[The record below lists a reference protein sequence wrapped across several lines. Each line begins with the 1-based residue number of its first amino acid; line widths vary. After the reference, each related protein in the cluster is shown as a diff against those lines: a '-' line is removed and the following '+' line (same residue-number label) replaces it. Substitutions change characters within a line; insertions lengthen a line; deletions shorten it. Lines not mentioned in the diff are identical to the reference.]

1 MSCNW
6 AQKTTKFH
14 HKEVLISL
22 QLVQD
27 PSTPSEPTVVYM
39 QKLFKWHKGRDIWA
53 AALLEQ
59 PSKVH
64 IHLLCHTSS
73 SSAVVD

>member
-53 AALLEQ
+53 AALLE
-59 PSKVH
+59 
-64 IHLLCHTSS
+64 
-73 SSAVVD
+73 